1 MLLSLPANA
10 TTYSGGVTKIGQQ
23 ESNKIIDLD
32 NPPESIP
39 VGEITYQAPTGKY
52 ICSVCGYI
60 YDPAEND
67 GVKFEDLPENWRCP
81 RCKQGKEK
89 FNKA

>member
-1 MLLSLPANA
+1 MSTHTSLGYENLE
-10 TTYSGGVTKIGQQ
+10 T
-23 ESNKIIDLD
+23 NKVIDLY

-39 VGEITYQAPTGKY
+39 VGEIEYQAPTEKY

-60 YDPAEND
+60 YNPAEND
-67 GVKFEDLPENWRCP
+67 GVQFENLPENWRCP